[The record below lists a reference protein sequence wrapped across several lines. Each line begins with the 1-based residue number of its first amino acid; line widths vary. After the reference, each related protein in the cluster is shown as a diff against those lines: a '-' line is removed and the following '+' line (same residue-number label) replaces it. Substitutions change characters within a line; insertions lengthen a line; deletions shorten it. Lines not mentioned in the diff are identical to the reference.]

1 MAARLKITQ
10 RAARVARVALP
21 QQQGVLARMAPAA
34 VVVVAQP
41 QSHQNL
47 VALAVLALNSTHPT
61 APVAAVVAAQ
71 VTTAD

>member
-1 MAARLKITQ
+1 
-10 RAARVARVALP
+10 
-21 QQQGVLARMAPAA
+21 MAPA
-34 VVVVAQP
+34 VVVVAAQS

-71 VTTAD
+71 VTTTD